1 MSEAKAMT
9 TDTQRS
15 PKVHSY
21 DEWSKLEEV
30 IVGRVD
36 GLTHV
41 HLDNSYALM
50 YLTNV
55 DPFLAEQ
62 DYFRGKDGKPVWQTV
77 EVEQRFVDETVE
89 DLAEFAATL
98 ESLGV
103 NVKRPRTATVRKEIR
118 TPFWTSVQSPALN
131 IRDQTLIL
139 GSTILETAPQ
149 IRGRIFENDYL
160 KPLYYE
166 YFESGSSWM
175 SMPRPVLAAGALD
188 LNRHGLTEVQRLGLG
203 DYHVSGEGEPQVEMA
218 FDGAQCI
225 RMGEDV
231 LVNVGNKNHELAF
244 RWLCAH
250 FGDRFRFHRLDRVG
264 PDHIDSFL
272 LPLRPGL
279 WLVRDSNV
287 LKYLPHPFRSWDHV
301 TAPEVEEDRFPSY
314 GGTSLPIASRHID
327 LNVFSVDE
335 NTVIVN
341 SLYPELVRLLEKRR
355 FEVVPVMLRH
365 RRLIGGGFHCLTLDV
380 RRRGRCADYR

>member
-1 MSEAKAMT
+1 MT
-9 TDTQRS
+9 TENRRS
-15 PKVHSY
+15 PGVHSY
-21 DEWSKLEEV
+21 DEWSKLDEV

-62 DYFRGKDGKPVWQTV
+62 DYFRGADGKPVWQIV
-77 EVEQRFVDETVE
+77 EVEQRFVEETVE
-89 DLAEFAATL
+89 DLAELTATL
-98 ESLGV
+98 EDLGIKV
-103 NVKRPRTATVRKEIR
+103 RRPRTATARKEIR

-160 KPLYYE
+160 KPLYHE
-166 YFESGSSWM
+166 YFESGASWL

-188 LNRHGLTEVQRLGLG
+188 LDRPGMTETQRLALDDHHVLG
-203 DYHVSGEGEPQVEMA
+203 ELEPRLEMA
-218 FDGAQCI
+218 LDGAQCI
-225 RMGEDV
+225 RIGEDI
-231 LVNVGNKNHELAF
+231 LVNVGNANHELAF
-244 RWLCAH
+244 QWLRAH
-250 FGDRFRFHRLDRVG
+250 FGSEFRFHRLDRLG

-272 LPLRPGL
+272 LPLRPGF
-279 WLVRDSNV
+279 WLVRNSRV
-287 LKYLPHPFRSWDHV
+287 LEYLPEPFRSWDYV
-301 TAPEVEEDRFPSY
+301 TAPEVKEDRFPSY
-314 GGTSLPIASRHID
+314 SGTSLPIASRHID
-327 LNVFSVDE
+327 LNVLSVDE

-341 SLYPELVRLLEKRR
+341 GLYPELVRLLESRGLV
-355 FEVVPVMLRH
+355 VVPVMLRH

-380 RRRGRCADYR
+380 RRRGNSVDYR